1 MSNILQAKVE
11 VVGIKP
17 FLFHAF
23 GREAIPLQKG
33 ERTGVAG
40 NDPEEWK
47 RTPLFFMTHHPKPLK
62 RVVSPPPSG
71 LD

>member
-40 NDPEEWK
+40 NDPEECDHL
-47 RTPLFFMTHHPKPLK
+47 RN
-62 RVVSPPPSG
+62 
-71 LD
+71 LDREIETSFVE